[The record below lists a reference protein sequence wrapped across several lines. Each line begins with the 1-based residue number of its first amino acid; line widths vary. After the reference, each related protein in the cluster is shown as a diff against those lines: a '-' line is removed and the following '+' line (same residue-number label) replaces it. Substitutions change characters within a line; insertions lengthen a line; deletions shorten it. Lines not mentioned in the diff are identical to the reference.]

1 MLLLPASLECG
12 LAALPSHAASLPW
25 PGALQD
31 DKKRLSNHHGNAG
44 LVPGL
49 YVLGET
55 EKLQE
60 GRRFSAVPSTPP
72 EPRMN
77 PREGDLLEVVYWQ
90 ALVISW
96 HLRLSLLDTEP
107 DPKGLTCQ
115 QSLDRQNQSVWGSKG
130 APFGRCPDGLRAQ
143 CI

>member
-1 MLLLPASLECG
+1 MGLSLRDDHQKRR
-12 LAALPSHAASLPW
+12 AQRKKNAVAASIKPPPSLPEW
-25 PGALQD
+25 LHGQLD
-31 DKKRLSNHHGNAG
+31 GNAG

-49 YVLGET
+49 PVLGET

-60 GRRFSAVPSTPP
+60 GRRFSAVASTLP
-72 EPRMN
+72 EPGMN

-96 HLRLSLLDTEP
+96 HQRLSLLDTEP

-115 QSLDRQNQSVWGSKG
+115 QSLDRQNQSVWGSK
-130 APFGRCPDGLRAQ
+130 
-143 CI
+143 